1 MGTSTRAAQVDEMQK
16 QIAIL
21 DQDSNKAPVIER
33 SFGEETLWKMQKV

>member
-1 MGTSTRAAQVDEMQK
+1 MDEMQK

-33 SFGEETLWKMQKV
+33 SFGEETL